1 MRYESLLPSFH
12 YSNFEWICPC
22 LALFVCSTFSLRYGT
37 TFRLPQPIGNLFSR
51 SRSLLGGAN
60 IMGTM
65 EPYLYPSRW
74 KIELRWH
81 KVTVCKMRRSNDT
94 KCRNPA
100 SRRCSRTTTFLVGV
114 VTALLDHR
122 GARPR
127 RRIRRTLGT
136 LSATSVGH
144 DVVPPSGRRRGGE
157 VSCAVSSNKRCD
169 SSESPS
175 GIRDIGGTAGHQLQL
190 LLVLHPKN
198 KESVIIYSG
207 VGQRQ
212 ASHQLRQVLVSQQ
225 ETTAEKTRRVYA
237 AVTTRSLAERLV
249 YQHFAPFSSCWL
261 RFFGGRFRNFGV
273 VLSGGQSSP
282 KAAANEDEPTRFEL
296 IRCSIAGVK
305 KGWVGRGECK
315 AQKRDGG
322 GCNDLA
328 TPRVKLQR
336 LNSALIITLRDLQ
349 LDHHHLVLFST
360 RQH

>member
-1 MRYESLLPSFH
+1 M
-12 YSNFEWICPC
+12 
-22 LALFVCSTFSLRYGT
+22 
-37 TFRLPQPIGNLFSR
+37 
-51 SRSLLGGAN
+51 
-60 IMGTM
+60 
-65 EPYLYPSRW
+65 
-74 KIELRWH
+74 
-81 KVTVCKMRRSNDT
+81 
-94 KCRNPA
+94 
-100 SRRCSRTTTFLVGV
+100 
-114 VTALLDHR
+114 TALLDHR

-157 VSCAVSSNKRCD
+157 VSCVVSSNKRCD

-175 GIRDIGGTAGHQLQL
+175 GIRDIGGTAGHQVQL
-190 LLVLHPKN
+190 LLVLHPKT
-198 KESVIIYSG
+198 KESVGIYSG

-305 KGWVGRGECK
+305 KGWVDRGECK

-336 LNSALIITLRDLQ
+336 LNSALIITLCYSRRANIGAYS
-349 LDHHHLVLFST
+349 HHNPA
-360 RQH
+360 RQHPLPLPASHFTSSGSVATRSATGSRRVQPRDSYEGFANGLSINESRGAHFVPGLKAQGDCLEYYFH